1 MVWKRLKEVGV
12 NVLFTMKQS
21 SKTVKC
27 PYEMDCSTG
36 FLFSTVVES
45 WNFGSVKSK
54 TVDYSLKRV

>member
-1 MVWKRLKEVGV
+1 V